1 MCRQKAIAIVRNLN
15 YTLENMPIIDPT
27 SDSQLFTPTR
37 ASKKKLK
44 NIKDRIIRKYNL
56 SKDN

>member
-1 MCRQKAIAIVRNLN
+1 MCRQRAIDIVRNLT
-15 YTLENMPIIDPT
+15 YTIANMPIIDPT

-44 NIKDRIIRKYNL
+44 NIKDRLIKKYKL
-56 SKDN
+56 YKDN

>member
-37 ASKKKLK
+37 ASKKKLR
-44 NIKDRIIRKYNL
+44 NIKDRIIKKYNL

>member
-1 MCRQKAIAIVRNLN
+1 MCRQKAIAIVRNLT

-37 ASKKKLK
+37 ASKKKLR
-44 NIKDRIIRKYNL
+44 NIKDRIIKKYNL